1 MCKVARAREW
11 GTPQHATAGT
21 RLPPRCPSLWR
32 AGQAC
37 VAAVLTT
44 NAVHSGVHTWNSPV
58 WPLLP
63 LLLNRLTELLALSF
77 GHTYLAVTSPPSAC
91 FSAGYAGAPP
101 FPTCVCSKEAPS
113 CKPSGVCLR
122 APGVRLALSSR
133 ASVLVPCRVQSAECR
148 VQMQTN
154 TGPLVLAPC
163 CRAGTLMMHYSCDC
177 LAYLRGPRP
186 SSRATPPCCQ
196 SVWQLATASLRWPTA
211 GAAPETACL
220 VPSRHVI
227 PSLVCL

>member
-77 GHTYLAVTSPPSAC
+77 GHTESP
-91 FSAGYAGAPP
+91 FVHVGAIVGGG
-101 FPTCVCSKEAPS
+101 CASM
-113 CKPSGVCLR
+113 G
-122 APGVRLALSSR
+122 SR
-133 ASVLVPCRVQSAECR
+133 CA
-148 VQMQTN
+148 
-154 TGPLVLAPC
+154 C
-163 CRAGTLMMHYSCDC
+163 CRT
-177 LAYLRGPRP
+177 
-186 SSRATPPCCQ
+186 
-196 SVWQLATASLRWPTA
+196 
-211 GAAPETACL
+211 
-220 VPSRHVI
+220 
-227 PSLVCL
+227 

>member
-101 FPTCVCSKEAPS
+101 SPLACAP
-113 CKPSGVCLR
+113 KKHR
-122 APGVRLALSSR
+122 A
-133 ASVLVPCRVQSAECR
+133 
-148 VQMQTN
+148 
-154 TGPLVLAPC
+154 
-163 CRAGTLMMHYSCDC
+163 
-177 LAYLRGPRP
+177 
-186 SSRATPPCCQ
+186 
-196 SVWQLATASLRWPTA
+196 ASLRASAYEHP
-211 GAAPETACL
+211 G
-220 VPSRHVI
+220 
-227 PSLVCL
+227 